1 MTSVKN
7 DKCHSISYKRHIAIK
22 FPQCYN
28 NKKEKFCRKDTS
40 GTQYLASCFRQV
52 NTMDNLMYRTIRFV
66 CKPLFTVLYR
76 PKIIGAENIPERGGA
91 VLAGNHMHALD
102 PILIDVSTKRI
113 VRTLAKSELFEGF
126 WGFIFRGVAAIP
138 VDLHAKKNPA
148 ALNAAIEALKNGSLI
163 NLSPEA
169 KRNYTEYLLLPFKYG
184 AVSMADKTK
193 TPIIPYAIAGRYIPL
208 GGLTVK
214 FGKPFYT
221 TSDLREDN
229 KRLYEEIT
237 RLLLEIS
244 PHTQKTVRSFEEW
257 ESETAEQRLTPN
269 N

>member
-1 MTSVKN
+1 MS
-7 DKCHSISYKRHIAIK
+7 S
-22 FPQCYN
+22 P
-28 NKKEKFCRKDTS
+28 
-40 GTQYLASCFRQV
+40 ASNR
-52 NTMDNLMYRTIRFV
+52 MYRTIRFV

-91 VLAGNHMHALD
+91 ALAGNHMHALD
-102 PILIDVSTKRI
+102 PILIDVSTRRI

-148 ALNAAIEALKNGSLI
+148 ALNAATEALKNGALI

-193 TPIIPYAIAGRYIPL
+193 APIIPYAIAGRYKPF

-221 TSDLREDN
+221 TGDLRDDN

-244 PHTQKTVRSFEEW
+244 PNTQKIARSFEEW
-257 ESETAEQRLTPN
+257 EEAD
-269 N
+269 